1 MVGTIGIDDI
11 IAPPED
17 AAEDGGEAASDNM
30 LEDLLT
36 EAEVLATE
44 AKEGADVA
52 DATLAPENK
61 TIRSAAAD
69 TAKTKTVIRMPICE
83 RFDC

>member
-1 MVGTIGIDDI
+1 MG
-11 IAPPED
+11 D

-61 TIRSAAAD
+61 TDSDSAAAD
-69 TAKTKTVIRMPICE
+69 TAQNQ
-83 RFDC
+83 DGDQDA